1 MSNAAMDNAPTVLL
15 VEDDSTIAL
24 GVVRML
30 EMEGYR
36 VEHFTTGEDGLA
48 WIAGGTTP
56 DLAVLDWML
65 PGMDGIEVLRTVKR
79 DHPTVPVIM
88 LTARISEQ
96 DRVRGLDAGADDYV
110 VKPFSLRELA
120 ARIRARL
127 RTKQRVS
134 DRDGWVEF
142 GNVRIDL
149 RHRILEKA
157 GEEVRLTTHE
167 AGVLGYLIAR
177 PGQDVP
183 RDELLEKVW
192 GYVPTIATRTVD
204 NQILK
209 LRKKIEDNPNDPRHI
224 LTVYGTGYRF
234 EP

>member
-1 MSNAAMDNAPTVLL
+1 MSNAGTDSTPTILL

-24 GVVRML
+24 GMVRML
-30 EMEGYR
+30 EMEGYT
-36 VEHFTTGEDGLA
+36 VKHFTTGEEGLDSLG
-48 WIAGGTTP
+48 AGLP

-65 PGMDGIEVLRTVKR
+65 PGIDGIDVLRTIKR
-79 DHPTVPVIM
+79 EHPSVPVIM

-127 RTKQRVS
+127 RSTQRVGE
-134 DRDGWVEF
+134 REGWIEF
-142 GNVRIDL
+142 GSVRIDL
-149 RHRILEKA
+149 RHRILERD
-157 GEEVRLTTHE
+157 GQETRLTTHE
-167 AGVLGYLIAR
+167 AGVLGYLVAR
-177 PGQDVP
+177 PGVDVP

>member
-1 MSNAAMDNAPTVLL
+1 MGNAATDNTPTILL

-36 VEHFTTGEDGLA
+36 VNHFTTGEDGLA
-48 WIAGGTTP
+48 SVADAKP

-65 PGMDGIEVLRTVKR
+65 PGMDGIDVLRTLKR
-79 DHPTVPVIM
+79 DHPSIPVIM

-120 ARIRARL
+120 ARVRARL
-127 RTKQRVS
+127 RTTQRMAE
-134 DRDGWVEF
+134 RDGWIEF
-142 GNVRIDL
+142 GSVRIDL
-149 RHRILEKA
+149 RHRILQR
-157 GEEVRLTTHE
+157 GDEEIRLTTHE
-167 AGVLGYLIAR
+167 AGVLGYLVAR
-177 PGQDVP
+177 PGKDVP

-209 LRKKIEDNPNDPRHI
+209 LRKKIEDNPNNPRHI